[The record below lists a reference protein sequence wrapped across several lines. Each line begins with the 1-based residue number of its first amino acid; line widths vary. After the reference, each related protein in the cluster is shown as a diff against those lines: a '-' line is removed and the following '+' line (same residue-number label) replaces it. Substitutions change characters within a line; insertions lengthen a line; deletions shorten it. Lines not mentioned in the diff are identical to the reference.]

1 MTKAEVI
8 RLVAVALC
16 FGAGGA
22 GGTWYLVK
30 VTPTTSAPVTA
41 TAITLHPV
49 RTVSWFKAHQAE
61 MMHKR
66 AACDDNPGNARTDPE
81 CANADNAFLDSMI
94 AGPSK

>member
-1 MTKAEVI
+1 VTRAEVI

-30 VTPTTSAPVTA
+30 MTPPTSAPVTA
-41 TAITLHPV
+41 TAITPHSV

-61 MMHKR
+61 MMQKR
-66 AACDDNPGNARTDPE
+66 AACDDNPGSARTDPE
-81 CANADNAFLDSMI
+81 CANADNAFLDRMM
-94 AGPSK
+94 AGPPK